1 MLRKFL
7 PLLLLVPASAGAQAP
22 EGPPPVFAIT
32 REEIKPGQMGPHE
45 KTAASYVAMLAKANP
60 GSYRLALVPVS
71 GDQNAVLYTQG
82 FPSFAAVEADA
93 KATQAALA
101 ANPAYRAEMD
111 RVEREGIPQHDSQ
124 RVSYYRYRPDLSYRP
139 MSPREVG
146 TARYASITT
155 TRVKPG
161 RLPDYVDYLK
171 GLNVAREKAG
181 VTDISTAVYEVATG
195 APAGTLLILGTRQ
208 SLKEFDDDFARTP
221 DRQKAVDAALGGP
234 EVVKI
239 RRMLISEIIADS
251 QNAIYAFAPS
261 ISRPPAFIAAGD
273 PAFWTPAAKAPA
285 KALATTK
292 KETSKP

>member
-7 PLLLLVPASAGAQAP
+7 PLLLLAPASAAAQAP

-32 REEIKPGQMGPHE
+32 REDIKPGQMGPHE
-45 KTAASYVAMLAKANP
+45 KTAAGYVAMLAKANP
-60 GSYRLALVPVS
+60 DSYRLALVPVS

-82 FPSFAAVEADA
+82 FPSFAAVEAEA
-93 KATQAALA
+93 KATEAALTS
-101 ANPAYRAEMD
+101 NVAYRAEMD
-111 RVEREGIPQHDSQ
+111 RVEREGIAQHSSQ
-124 RVSYYRYRPDLSYRP
+124 RVSYYRYRADLSYRP
-139 MSPREVG
+139 MSPKDVG
-146 TARYASITT
+146 AARYVSLTT

-161 RLPDYVDYLK
+161 RLPDYADYLK

-181 VTDISTAVYEVATG
+181 VTDIHSAVYEVVTG

-208 SLKEFDDDFARTP
+208 SLKDLDDDFARIP
-221 DRQKAVDAALGGP
+221 ERQKAVDAALGGP
-234 EVVKI
+234 DVVKM

-251 QNAIYAFAPS
+251 QNAIYAFAPA

-273 PAFWTPAAKAPA
+273 PAFWTPAAKGPA

-292 KETSKP
+292 KDSSKP